1 MTAKT
6 TSRNKV
12 IEPLRIANGRAAI
25 RHVFI
30 RDLVVMAEIGIHD
43 HEQGTQQRVR
53 VNLDLGVLETPVVDE
68 QTVADVVCYEQA
80 LGRIKGIVADGH
92 IGLVETLAER
102 IADICLQ
109 DTRCRS
115 ARVRVEKLD
124 AFDDVE
130 SVGVEIERYNAG
142 PEGV

>member
-1 MTAKT
+1 M
-6 TSRNKV
+6 
-12 IEPLRIANGRAAI
+12 
-25 RHVFI
+25 
-30 RDLVVMAEIGIHD
+30 
-43 HEQGTQQRVR
+43 
-53 VNLDLGVLETPVVDE
+53 
-68 QTVADVVCYEQA
+68 ADVVCYEQA